1 MREPA
6 RAPEPAPVY
15 EAPAARAAPE
25 PRPEPVIHDAPRT
38 LEPIVDPWV
47 EEYESGAVRAQPAA
61 ASAEQG
67 DLYFDRGQQPQARPA
82 PRREE
87 PVAEEEY
94 YDDRD
99 HRRSGWSLF
108 GKKRQQPQQQQ
119 PSYAPQPSSNRT
131 TQQLRQT
138 QATQPTQDYQAGHA
152 EDDDLE
158 IPSFLRRLAN

>member
-1 MREPA
+1 M
-6 RAPEPAPVY
+6 
-15 EAPAARAAPE
+15 
-25 PRPEPVIHDAPRT
+25 
-38 LEPIVDPWV
+38 
-47 EEYESGAVRAQPAA
+47 
-61 ASAEQG
+61 
-67 DLYFDRGQQPQARPA
+67 
-82 PRREE
+82 
-87 PVAEEEY
+87 AEEEY

-131 TQQLRQT
+131 TQQLRQS
-138 QATQPTQDYQAGHA
+138 QSAQPTQDYQAGHA